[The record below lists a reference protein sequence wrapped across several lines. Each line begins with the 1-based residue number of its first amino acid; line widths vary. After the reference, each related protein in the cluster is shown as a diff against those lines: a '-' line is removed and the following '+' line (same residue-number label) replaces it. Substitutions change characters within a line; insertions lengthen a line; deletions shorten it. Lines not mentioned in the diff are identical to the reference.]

1 MSRVI
6 QGEIVNP
13 THYSANFNFRDN
25 LTIQDG
31 TTIQNTATASRA
43 KVGNERDSGPS
54 LSNLTQG
61 ISSSITRGL
70 ATIDKHLIGRESAL
84 APNSES
90 AWMKSAGAIPVA

>member
-13 THYSANFNFRDN
+13 THYSGNFNFRDN

-31 TTIQNTATASRA
+31 TTVKNTATASRA
-43 KVGNERDSGPS
+43 KIGNERDASPS
-54 LSNLTQG
+54 LANLTQG
-61 ISSSITRGL
+61 ISSSISRGL
-70 ATIDKHLIGRESAL
+70 AAIDKHLIGRESAL

-90 AWMKSAGAIPVA
+90 AWMKNTGAIPV